1 MRILIADDKRDLVE
15 ILEERVKMRNCE
27 ADIAFDGEQ
36 ALELIKRNQYDLVFV
51 DHDMP
56 VVTGLELIG
65 YIKKN
70 HPGTKTVMVT
80 GYAHIEASLVKR
92 SGADEFLTKPF
103 ELEAIDE
110 IIEKYRK

>member
-1 MRILIADDKRDLVE
+1 MRILIADDKEDMVS
-15 ILEERVKMRNCE
+15 ILEARAKMGNCH
-27 ADIAFDGEQ
+27 ADIAFDGDQ

-65 YIKKN
+65 YIKEN
-70 HPGTKTVMVT
+70 HPGTKVVMVT
-80 GYAHIEASLVKR
+80 GYAHLEASLIKNL
-92 SGADEFLTKPF
+92 GADEFLTKPF
-103 ELEAIDE
+103 RLEVIDD